1 LGEIEGK
8 DFTIEWI
15 KSDEQVEFR
24 SRSFDEYLI
33 NDYSFWDLNIR
44 GEKEGVKLRGKSQ
57 LPIDDSL
64 RGEAKR
70 KYGVDKKGDTRSGQR
85 AVEGEKED
93 IREYRDEK
101 LLWEGR
107 LP

>member
-1 LGEIEGK
+1 
-8 DFTIEWI
+8 
-15 KSDEQVEFR
+15 
-24 SRSFDEYLI
+24 
-33 NDYSFWDLNIR
+33 
-44 GEKEGVKLRGKSQ
+44 